1 MENWLQFR
9 YKVVRVDGSHTFVN
23 EKHMSFENGLKQA
36 FIWANVHNVSY
47 VDFYFNDRRISTFY
61 H

>member
-1 MENWLQFR
+1 MLGFR
-9 YKVVRVDGSHTFVN
+9 YKVVRTDGSHTFYN
-23 EKHMSFENGLKQA
+23 EEHASFENGLKRA
-36 FIWANVHNVSY
+36 FIWANVHNVSF